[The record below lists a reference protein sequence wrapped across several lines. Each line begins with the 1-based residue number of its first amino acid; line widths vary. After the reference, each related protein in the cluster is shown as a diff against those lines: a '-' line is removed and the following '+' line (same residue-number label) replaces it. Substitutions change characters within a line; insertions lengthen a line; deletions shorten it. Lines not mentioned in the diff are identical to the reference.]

1 MAIKKRVQRDIAQE
15 ITDRIVELLEQGV
28 VPWVAEQDTT
38 GGGSIPVNAASGNAY
53 NGLNIINLWIEQHR
67 RGYGSSKW
75 MTYKQAKEAGGNVR
89 KGEKGALGIFYK
101 TLEKETDKT
110 DANGEAVTDKIPMM
124 RSFTL
129 FNLDQIDG
137 LEHLN
142 DDAQR
147 PRYDF
152 TPVEIGERM
161 IEASGVPLSHGGVTP
176 FYRPS
181 TDSITMPE
189 RDRFAV
195 SEDYYAVYAHELV
208 HATKHASRCDRKPY
222 DSKLARGAYSFEEL
236 VAELGAVITC
246 AHIGLPRVLDN
257 HASYIEGWLSVLK
270 EDKRAIFKAAAQAQ
284 KATDWILQQL
294 DTHLEQTEA
303 A

>member
-1 MAIKKRVQRDIAQE
+1 MASKTRVQRDIAQE

-28 VPWVAEQDTT
+28 MPWVAEQDTT
-38 GGGSIPVNAASGNAY
+38 SAGSIPVNAASGNAY
-53 NGLNIINLWIEQHR
+53 NGLNIINLWIAQHKQ
-67 RGYGSSKW
+67 GFGSNQW
-75 MTYKQAKEAGGNVR
+75 MTFKQARDAGGMVR
-89 KGEKGALGIFYK
+89 KGEKGTLAIFYK

-110 DANGEAVTDKIPMM
+110 DSSGQAVVEKIPML

-137 LEHLN
+137 VEHLN
-142 DDAQR
+142 VEAQR

-152 TPVEIGERM
+152 TPIEIGERM
-161 IEASGVPLSHGGVTP
+161 IKASGVPLSHGGVTP

-181 TDSITMPE
+181 TDSITMPA
-189 RDRFAV
+189 RDRFPI

-208 HATKHASRCDRKPY
+208 HATKHRDRCDRKPY
-222 DSKLARGAYSFEEL
+222 ESKLARGPYAFEEL
-236 VAELGAVITC
+236 VAELGATFVS

-257 HASYIEGWLSVLK
+257 HASYIADWLSVLK